1 MGGAMSHLDG
11 TGSQLVK
18 AVKCGDAT
26 LVTELISAHP
36 HLLRYATMQ
45 QFTLLHFAAR
55 GDHTDVLQQLFS
67 KAEEAEFMQQ
77 LAQGGRVGRP
87 YGPRLV
93 AQLVNAYSDRGITPL
108 MLAAQCGCLA
118 SVKLLLSKVGNAQR
132 QSLCSSTI
140 VQ

>member
-1 MGGAMSHLDG
+1 M
-11 TGSQLVK
+11 
-18 AVKCGDAT
+18 
-26 LVTELISAHP
+26 
-36 HLLRYATMQ
+36 R

-67 KAEEAEFMQQ
+67 KAEEVEFMQQ
-77 LAQGGRVGRP
+77 LAQGGRVGRQ

-118 SVKLLLSKVGNAQR
+118 SVKLLLSKVGTAPVDTKLRYSAVGACQSMVASIGSSDVVGRGSDTAALAQ
-132 QSLCSSTI
+132 
-140 VQ
+140 